1 MGDGQALKE
10 HMVPDMLLW
19 SVFEKYTQKNVE
31 AEEVECLTWG
41 TPLSDQ
47 ARDQVLLSSLHIIL
61 PNMIGEYLRK
71 AQPSPHKESQVPLYY
86 QPN

>member
-10 HMVPDMLLW
+10 HMVPGMLLW

-31 AEEVECLTWG
+31 AEEVECLTRG

-47 ARDQVLLSSLHIIL
+47 ARAQVLLSSLHIML
-61 PNMIGEYLRK
+61 PNLTD
-71 AQPSPHKESQVPLYY
+71 
-86 QPN
+86 